1 MNNLKA
7 REINLNEE
15 DCLRVFGKDKEELY
29 SFFNSEIY
37 DIDEFGIQSFAMSV
51 LSDAQE
57 VMQNDNVQANQLIN
71 VAKWLMSHLN
81 RPVR

>member
-1 MNNLKA
+1 MKKLIA
-7 REINLNEE
+7 REIKMTDKECE
-15 DCLRVFGKDKEELY
+15 QMFGKEKEEMY

-37 DIDEFGIQSFAMSV
+37 DVDEFGIQSFAMSV